1 MEMATE
7 KAGSLGREGSSKN
20 NPKNVFHRFKTVMLS
35 VDGTPDVPVAPNL
48 IDLHAVTP

>member
-1 MEMATE
+1 V
-7 KAGSLGREGSSKN
+7 KDRRKIIR
-20 NPKNVFHRFKTVMLS
+20 KNVFHRFKTVMLS

>member
-1 MEMATE
+1 
-7 KAGSLGREGSSKN
+7 
-20 NPKNVFHRFKTVMLS
+20 MLS